1 MRQLDHQQLKNAFKI
16 IRTASAAPDVD
27 ALALRTL
34 DAICGSL
41 HIDKGVFIL
50 TGGDSKS
57 IEFKGRNIKEKY
69 HEQFRSYYHTYDP
82 FNIFKRGTCKKKVVS
97 MDEIVD
103 YQALLSSEYYNDFL
117 LPQEI
122 YHKTVVYLK
131 PKKGYSSMIAL
142 FKPKGSPGF
151 LREDI
156 TLLRFVAPYIAY
168 SLERAQFF
176 PRMSVQEQIL
186 KAVES
191 HLSEGLIVVDDTWN
205 VLHVT
210 EKAERFYKVLTGTSL
225 SKNQAIPLS
234 SMIIKDC
241 ILLAN
246 ELDKRKVMTDETYL
260 PLLPKSRVLKSNR
273 SEVYSLHTS
282 FVQGSEDSIGRRLFA
297 VSIKELNETGTGLF
311 NERLERLM
319 PAYYLTE
326 RELEIASN
334 IYEGLRNL
342 DIADKLFISE
352 ITVKKHVQNIFD
364 KMGVGSRS
372 ALIYKIMTT

>member
-1 MRQLDHQQLKNAFKI
+1 MRQLDHQQLRNAFTI

-41 HIDKGVFIL
+41 HIDRGVFIL
-50 TGGDSKS
+50 AGDDSQS
-57 IEFKGRNIKEKY
+57 IDFKERNIKEKY
-69 HEQFRSYYHTYDP
+69 HEQFRSYYHKYDP
-82 FNIFKRGTCKKKVVS
+82 FNIFKNGNCKKKVVS
-97 MDEIVD
+97 MNEIVD
-103 YQALLSSEYYNDFL
+103 YPTLLLSEYYNDFL

-122 YHKTVVYLK
+122 YHKTIVYLK
-131 PKKGYSSMIAL
+131 PREGSSSMIAL
-142 FKPKGSPGF
+142 FKPRMSPGF

-156 TLLRFVAPYIAY
+156 ALLRFVAPYIAY

-176 PRMSVQEQIL
+176 PRLSIQEHIL

-191 HLSEGLIVVDDTWN
+191 HLSEGLIVVDDNWN

-210 EKAERFYKVLTGTSL
+210 EKAERCYKTLTGDNL
-225 SKNQAIPLS
+225 SKNQAIPFS

-246 ELDKRKVMTDETYL
+246 ELDKRKVMTDETNL
-260 PLLPKSRVLKSNR
+260 PLLPKSRVLNGND
-273 SEVYSLHTS
+273 SEAYSVHTS
-282 FVQGSEDSIGRRLFA
+282 FVQGSIESIGRRLFT
-297 VSIKELNETGTGLF
+297 VSIKGLGETGTSLL
-311 NERLERLM
+311 NKRLKRLM
-319 PAYYLTE
+319 PEHFLTE

-334 IYEGLRNL
+334 VCEGLRNA
-342 DIADKLFISE
+342 DIAHRLFISE